1 MREQLGEAYKF
12 TPEQKKDR
20 DPVVQARELQRQ
32 VQEGDIKV
40 SEKTYPGLQMLGQTG
55 KMGNDKIDRMR
66 VQMSDPNF
74 FSGAGSQIVERFKQ
88 WSVSLGGNPNAAN
101 SIEELH
107 KTVSQMLTDD
117 IKAMGA
123 SGAGPVRVAEVQN
136 MQKGI
141 ASLKQSPATVRYLLE
156 ELYRTHNDNI
166 EVARMAQQYKADP
179 RGPGYLDANWDK
191 IRDQYYQQHPLFEKD
206 ELRDPRLVAPPL
218 LTREIDANPVR
229 RKAWEK
235 AQGLQ
240 YGDPIRTD
248 MIDPRTGKPKI
259 IWKQD

>member
-1 MREQLGEAYKF
+1 
-12 TPEQKKDR
+12 
-20 DPVVQARELQRQ
+20 
-32 VQEGDIKV
+32 
-40 SEKTYPGLQMLGQTG
+40 
-55 KMGNDKIDRMR
+55 
-66 VQMSDPNF
+66 
-74 FSGAGSQIVERFKQ
+74 
-88 WSVSLGGNPNAAN
+88 
-101 SIEELH
+101 
-107 KTVSQMLTDD
+107 
-117 IKAMGA
+117 
-123 SGAGPVRVAEVQN
+123 VRVAEVQN

-156 ELYRTHNDNI
+156 ELYRTHNDNMEI
-166 EVARMAQQYKADP
+166 ARLAQQYKSNP